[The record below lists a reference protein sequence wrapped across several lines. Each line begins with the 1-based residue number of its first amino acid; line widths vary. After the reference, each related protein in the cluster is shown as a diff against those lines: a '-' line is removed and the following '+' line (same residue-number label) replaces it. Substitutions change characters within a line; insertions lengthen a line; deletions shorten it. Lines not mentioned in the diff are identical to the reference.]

1 MSDKFRLMMDSKA
14 KTKEEIQQELKRM
27 IELKAH
33 PEQAEPQNSAPET
46 EIHAQSAQEYQP
58 MEDITGAVRESVREK
73 IHSIV
78 REALESAK
86 EERSYG
92 EKIPPREPR
101 KNIDYLTGKEI
112 PPADERPQQDI
123 QPDELA
129 YPASYYEDNDDPGN
143 LRTRISEMR
152 RLSQQFYN
160 GYMLRQCAEE
170 TLVKQG
176 EYMKDVTDDFPRNC
190 FCGVDRPVYGALSTD
205 QLRTYFTWRT
215 AARRGVWNRVDK
227 PYVMLYCYELLNRIG
242 VDSAEEAYR
251 RLSGV
256 WEGCRGFCPALDKVM
271 PRWMK
276 DLRAFNIIGGET
288 SPAEQLTDNIT
299 DTDSADILA
308 RKYSRKL
315 EFLMLR
321 SSYNIRGS
329 IFWTDENSRLLEGA
343 LESVLNALDGYF
355 TERGITMFELLCG
368 RLKKD
373 HGWSPFA
380 GAYVDLDRMEGF
392 HPLKISP
399 MEQYCVKR
407 GQPCLEVFEPAPYRY
422 FVGWILKSTE
432 SVLRKR
438 TGFRYGLSAN
448 ITPVLEDMANRER
461 LLSAV
466 SDPEFADIAA
476 DAAGRWCDEHGIFP
490 PKKQKKRSSYN
501 YDEAPEH
508 AQDTAAPAPRA
519 PVEIDVSK
527 LAQIR
532 READETTRKLIVEEV
547 TEIPQPPEQEAVTER
562 IEEIQRDSFQEQTEG
577 FARDY
582 SENAGT
588 ADPGIFDGLEDGWRE
603 FAQSLSAE
611 DIRLIRAL
619 MAGNAEEF
627 CRSRGIMPETGY
639 DRINDAA
646 MENIGDI
653 LIENG
658 AVIEDYISEA
668 EQITLLA
675 EQQGDNK

>member
-33 PEQAEPQNSAPET
+33 PEQVTEDTPENSSHTP
-46 EIHAQSAQEYQP
+46 SA
-58 MEDITGAVRESVREK
+58 EDISGAVRQSVREK

-78 REALESAK
+78 QEALENAR
-86 EERSYG
+86 EEQSYG

-101 KNIDYLTGKEI
+101 KNIDYITGREI
-112 PPADERPQQDI
+112 PSAAPRQDI

-129 YPASYYEDNDDPGN
+129 YPASFYEDNDDPDN

-176 EYMKDVTDDFPRNC
+176 EYMKDVTDDFTRNC

-215 AARRGVWNRVDK
+215 GARRGVWNRVDK

-251 RLSGV
+251 RLSEV
-256 WEGCRGFCPALDKVM
+256 WENCRSFCAALDKVM
-271 PRWMK
+271 PRWLK
-276 DLRAFNIIGGET
+276 DLRAYNIIGGDT

-299 DTDSADILA
+299 DADSADILA
-308 RKYSRKL
+308 RKYSGKL
-315 EFLMLR
+315 DFMMQR
-321 SSYNIRGS
+321 SSYNLRGS
-329 IFWTDENSRLLEGA
+329 IFWTDDNSRLLESA
-343 LESVLNALDGYF
+343 LEYVLNVLDGYF

-407 GQPCLEVFEPAPYRY
+407 GQPCLEVFEPAPYRNLA
-422 FVGWILKSTE
+422 GWILKSTE

-448 ITPVLEDMANRER
+448 ITPVLEDMANRDR

-466 SDPEFADIAA
+466 SDPEFADIVT

-490 PKKQKKRSSYN
+490 PKKQKKRSAYN
-501 YDEAPEH
+501 YDEAPESPRS
-508 AQDTAAPAPRA
+508 AAAPAARA

-527 LAQIR
+527 LAKIR
-532 READETTRKLIVEEV
+532 EEADETTRKLIVEEV
-547 TEIPQPPEQEAVTER
+547 TEVPEITER
-562 IEEIQRDSFQEQTEG
+562 IEEIQQDSFQEQTEG

-582 SENAGT
+582 SENRSAG
-588 ADPGIFDGLEDGWRE
+588 ASGIFDGLADGWRE

-611 DIRLIRAL
+611 DIRLIRAVIDGS
-619 MAGNAEEF
+619 ADEF
-627 CRSRGIMPETGY
+627 CRTRGIMPETGY
-639 DRINDAA
+639 DRINAAA

-658 AVIEDYISEA
+658 AIIEDYRCEA
-668 EQITLLA
+668 QDIASLS
-675 EQQGDNK
+675 EQQEDDR

>member
-33 PEQAEPQNSAPET
+33 PEQVTEDTPENSGRTP
-46 EIHAQSAQEYQP
+46 SA
-58 MEDITGAVRESVREK
+58 EDISGAVRQSVREK

-78 REALESAK
+78 QEALENAR
-86 EERSYG
+86 EEQSYG

-101 KNIDYLTGKEI
+101 KNIDYLTGREI
-112 PPADERPQQDI
+112 PSAEPRRDI

-129 YPASYYEDNDDPGN
+129 YPASFYEDNDDPDN

-176 EYMKDVTDDFPRNC
+176 EYMKNVTDDFPRNC

-215 AARRGVWNRVDK
+215 GARRGVWNRVDK

-251 RLSGV
+251 RLSEV
-256 WEGCRGFCPALDKVM
+256 WENCRSFCAALDKVM
-271 PRWMK
+271 PRWLK
-276 DLRAFNIIGGET
+276 DLRAYNIIGGDT
-288 SPAEQLTDNIT
+288 SQAEQLTDNLAGA
-299 DTDSADILA
+299 DNADILA
-308 RKYSRKL
+308 RKYSGKL
-315 EFLMLR
+315 DFMMQR
-321 SSYNIRGS
+321 SSYNLRGS
-329 IFWTDENSRLLEGA
+329 IFWTDDNSRLLESA
-343 LESVLNALDGYF
+343 LEYVLNVLDRYF

-407 GQPCLEVFEPAPYRY
+407 GQPCLEAFEPAPYRNL
-422 FVGWILKSTE
+422 VGWILKSTE

-466 SDPEFADIAA
+466 SAPEFADIVT
-476 DAAGRWCDEHGIFP
+476 DASGRWCDEHGIFP
-490 PKKQKKRSSYN
+490 PKKQKKRPAYN
-501 YDEAPEH
+501 YDEAPES
-508 AQDTAAPAPRA
+508 AAGKPAAA

-527 LAQIR
+527 LAKIR
-532 READETTRKLIVEEV
+532 EESDETTRKLIVEEAD
-547 TEIPQPPEQEAVTER
+547 TLPA
-562 IEEIQRDSFQEQTEG
+562 EEISEKMQDIEADSFEEQTES
-577 FARDY
+577 FAEDY
-582 SENAGT
+582 APTAPAGNF
-588 ADPGIFDGLEDGWRE
+588 ASLAPGWRE
-603 FAQSLSAE
+603 FAGSLTAE
-611 DIRLIRAL
+611 DIAL
-619 MAGNAEEF
+619 LKALLDGTAEAL
-627 CRSRGIMPETGY
+627 CRSRGVMPETEY
-639 DRINDAA
+639 DRINGSA
-646 MENIGDI
+646 MENTGDV

-658 AVIEDYISEA
+658 AVIEDYLPDVQKIISL
-668 EQITLLA
+668 I
-675 EQQGDNK
+675 

>member
-33 PEQAEPQNSAPET
+33 PEQVTEDTPENSSHTP
-46 EIHAQSAQEYQP
+46 SA
-58 MEDITGAVRESVREK
+58 EDISGAVRQSVREK

-78 REALESAK
+78 QEALENAR
-86 EERSYG
+86 EEQSYG

-101 KNIDYLTGKEI
+101 KNIDYITGREI
-112 PPADERPQQDI
+112 PSAAPRQDI

-129 YPASYYEDNDDPGN
+129 YPASFYEDNDDPDN

-176 EYMKDVTDDFPRNC
+176 EYMKDVTDDFTRNC

-215 AARRGVWNRVDK
+215 GARRGVWNRVDK

-251 RLSGV
+251 RLSEV
-256 WEGCRGFCPALDKVM
+256 WENCRSFCAALDKVM
-271 PRWMK
+271 PRWLK
-276 DLRAFNIIGGET
+276 DLRAYNIIGGDT

-299 DTDSADILA
+299 DADSADILA
-308 RKYSRKL
+308 RKYSGKL
-315 EFLMLR
+315 DFMMQR
-321 SSYNIRGS
+321 SSYNLRGS
-329 IFWTDENSRLLEGA
+329 IFWTDDNSRLLESA
-343 LESVLNALDGYF
+343 LEYVLNVLDGYF

-407 GQPCLEVFEPAPYRY
+407 GQPCLEVFEPAPYRNLA
-422 FVGWILKSTE
+422 GWILKSTE

-448 ITPVLEDMANRER
+448 ITPVLEDMANRDR

-466 SDPEFADIAA
+466 SDPEFADIVT

-490 PKKQKKRSSYN
+490 PKKQKKRSAYN
-501 YDEAPEH
+501 YDEAPESPRS
-508 AQDTAAPAPRA
+508 AAAPAARA

-527 LAQIR
+527 LAKIR
-532 READETTRKLIVEEV
+532 QEADETTRKLIVEEV
-547 TEIPQPPEQEAVTER
+547 TEVPEITER
-562 IEEIQRDSFQEQTEG
+562 IEEIQQDSFQEQTEG

-582 SENAGT
+582 SEDRSAG
-588 ADPGIFDGLEDGWRE
+588 ASGIFDGLADGWRE

-611 DIRLIRAL
+611 DIRLIRAVIDGS
-619 MAGNAEEF
+619 ADEF
-627 CRSRGIMPETGY
+627 CRTRGIMPETGY
-639 DRINDAA
+639 DRINAAA

-658 AVIEDYISEA
+658 AIIEDYRCEA
-668 EQITLLA
+668 QDIASLS
-675 EQQGDNK
+675 EQQEDDR

>member
-33 PEQAEPQNSAPET
+33 PEQVAEDAPENASRT
-46 EIHAQSAQEYQP
+46 PSA
-58 MEDITGAVRESVREK
+58 EDISGAVRQSVREK

-78 REALESAK
+78 QEALENAR
-86 EERSYG
+86 EEQSYG

-101 KNIDYLTGKEI
+101 KNIDYLTGREI
-112 PPADERPQQDI
+112 PSAAPRQDI

-129 YPASYYEDNDDPGN
+129 YPASFYEDNDDPDN

-215 AARRGVWNRVDK
+215 GARRGVWNRIDK

-251 RLSGV
+251 RLSEV
-256 WEGCRGFCPALDKVM
+256 WENCRSFCAALDKVM
-271 PRWMK
+271 PRWLK
-276 DLRAFNIIGGET
+276 DLRAYNIIGGDT

-299 DTDSADILA
+299 DADSADILA
-308 RKYSRKL
+308 RKYSGKL
-315 EFLMLR
+315 DFMMQR
-321 SSYNIRGS
+321 SSYNLRGS
-329 IFWTDENSRLLEGA
+329 IFWTDDNSRLLESA
-343 LESVLNALDGYF
+343 LEYVLNVLDGYF

-407 GQPCLEVFEPAPYRY
+407 GQPCLEVFEPAPYRNL
-422 FVGWILKSTE
+422 VGWILKSTE

-448 ITPVLEDMANRER
+448 ITPVMEDMANRER

-466 SDPEFADIAA
+466 SAPEFADIVTG
-476 DAAGRWCDEHGIFP
+476 AAGRWCDEHGIFP
-490 PKKQKKRSSYN
+490 PKKQKKRSAYN
-501 YDEAPEH
+501 YDEAPESPRS
-508 AQDTAAPAPRA
+508 AAAPAARA

-527 LAQIR
+527 LAKIR
-532 READETTRKLIVEEV
+532 EEADETTRKLIVEEV
-547 TEIPQPPEQEAVTER
+547 TEVPEITER
-562 IEEIQRDSFQEQTEG
+562 IEEIQQDSFQEQTEC

-582 SENAGT
+582 SENRSAG
-588 ADPGIFDGLEDGWRE
+588 DSGIFDGLADGWRE
-603 FAQSLSAE
+603 FAQSLSVE
-611 DIRLIRAL
+611 DIRLIRAVIDGS
-619 MAGNAEEF
+619 ADEF
-627 CRSRGIMPETGY
+627 CRTRGIMPETGY

-658 AVIEDYISEA
+658 AVIEDYMSEA
-668 EQITLLA
+668 QEIASLA
-675 EQQGDNK
+675 EQQEDDR

>member
-14 KTKEEIQQELKRM
+14 KTKEEIQQELQRM

-33 PEQAEPQNSAPET
+33 PEPQNSQENPPEPAIPAT
-46 EIHAQSAQEYQP
+46 SGEGAAST
-58 MEDITGAVRESVREK
+58 EDIAGAVRQSVREK

-78 REALESAK
+78 QEALESAR
-86 EERSYG
+86 EEQSYG
-92 EKIPPREPR
+92 ERIPPREPR
-101 KNIDYLTGKEI
+101 KNIDYLTGREI
-112 PPADERPQQDI
+112 PSAAPRQDI

-129 YPASYYEDNDDPGN
+129 YPASFYEDNDDPDN

-215 AARRGVWNRVDK
+215 GVRRGVWNRVDK
-227 PYVMLYCYELLNRIG
+227 PYIMLYCYELLNCIG
-242 VDSAEEAYR
+242 VNSAEEAYC
-251 RLSGV
+251 RLSEV
-256 WEGCRGFCPALDKVM
+256 WENCRDFCPALDKVM
-271 PRWMK
+271 PRWLK

-288 SPAEQLTDNIT
+288 SPAERLTDNVT
-299 DTDSADILA
+299 DADSADILV
-308 RKYSRKL
+308 RKYSGKL
-315 EFLMLR
+315 EFLMQR
-321 SSYNIRGS
+321 SSYNLRGS
-329 IFWTDENSRLLEGA
+329 IFWTDENSRLMESA
-343 LESVLNALDGYF
+343 LEYVLSVLDGYF

-422 FVGWILKSTE
+422 FIGWILKSTE

-448 ITPVLEDMANRER
+448 ITPVMEDMANRDR
-461 LLSAV
+461 LLGAV
-466 SDPEFADIAA
+466 STPEFADIVT

-490 PKKQKKRSSYN
+490 PKKQKKRSAYN
-501 YDEAPEH
+501 YDEAPESP
-508 AQDTAAPAPRA
+508 QNTAASAPRA

-527 LAQIR
+527 LARIR
-532 READETTRKLIVEEV
+532 EEADETTRKLIVEEV
-547 TEIPQPPEQEAVTER
+547 TEIPAITER
-562 IEEIQRDSFQEQTEG
+562 VEEIQQDSFQEQTEG
-577 FARDY
+577 FTREY
-582 SENAGT
+582 SESQGVAVS
-588 ADPGIFDGLEDGWRE
+588 GIFDGLADGWRE

-619 MAGNAEEF
+619 LDGNADEF
-627 CRSRGIMPETGY
+627 CRSRGIMPETVY

-646 MENIGDI
+646 MENVGDI

-658 AVIEDYISEA
+658 AIIEDYMSEA
-668 EQITLLA
+668 ENIAALA
-675 EQQGDNK
+675 EQQEDDT